1 MKFALKSCSCFHIF
15 VTFPTNHAPLPL
27 AISLFVLLINNPS
40 ELCICVCVC
49 VCYAYVYVMILI
61 FGCSCMH
68 LFALHSLPLLPFPL
82 LVLLLLFTICFLLN
96 CSFVLTCKFLNF
108 HHSFSFTSPTI
119 FAVFC
124 RPPFVACN
132 TSPSSGFVA
141 GFWVSLFTAFV
152 CISKCVKYVPH
163 WEGGNGRGLGEATY

>member
-1 MKFALKSCSCFHIF
+1 MHMCMCVCVSVPCICICYDSPIRLQLHAPVCTALPPLLLLSL
-15 VTFPTNHAPLPL
+15 PLPL
-27 AISLFVLLINNPS
+27 L
-40 ELCICVCVC
+40 
-49 VCYAYVYVMILI
+49 
-61 FGCSCMH
+61 
-68 LFALHSLPLLPFPL
+68 
-82 LVLLLLFTICFLLN
+82 LLLLFTICFLLN

-132 TSPSSGFVA
+132 TSPGSGFVA